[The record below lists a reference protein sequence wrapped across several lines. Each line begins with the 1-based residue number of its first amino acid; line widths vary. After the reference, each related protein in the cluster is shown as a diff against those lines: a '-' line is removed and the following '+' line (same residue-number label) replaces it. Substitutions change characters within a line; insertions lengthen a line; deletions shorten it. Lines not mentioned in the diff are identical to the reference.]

1 MKAITENI
9 SIRVFQGELN
19 PLSSR
24 SVVDTCV
31 MPVLLFGTESWYL
44 TDNTLQKL
52 ETFQC
57 TLGRRILRLS
67 RFHSNI
73 SVLIGLDW
81 PSMRARLLIRK
92 LNYLKRVLL
101 ADDEKLSSQVFKCFA
116 GRDVSN
122 LTIIEQFRYLEGVYG
137 TDFTGEALT
146 SRLSQRDL
154 QKAIL
159 TADKAFRL
167 KD

>member
-1 MKAITENI
+1 MCDACA
-9 SIRVFQGELN
+9 
-19 PLSSR
+19 P
-24 SVVDTCV
+24 
-31 MPVLLFGTESWYL
+31 FGAESWYL

-101 ADDEKLSSQVFKCFA
+101 ADDESLAHKYSRERCLQPDYHRA
-116 GRDVSN
+116 VS
-122 LTIIEQFRYLEGVYG
+122 IPRRGVWH
-137 TDFTGEALT
+137 
-146 SRLSQRDL
+146 
-154 QKAIL
+154 
-159 TADKAFRL
+159 
-167 KD
+167 

>member
-1 MKAITENI
+1 MQRAGI
-9 SIRVFQGELN
+9 
-19 PLSSR
+19 
-24 SVVDTCV
+24 
-31 MPVLLFGTESWYL
+31 YL

-92 LNYLKRVLL
+92 LNYLKRVLS
-101 ADDEKLSSQVFKCFA
+101 ANHEKLSSQVFKCFA

-122 LTIIEQFRYLEGVYG
+122 LTIIEQCRYLEGVYG
-137 TDFTGEALT
+137 TDFTGGVLT
-146 SRLSQRDL
+146 TRLSQRDL

-159 TADKAFRL
+159 TADKAFQL
-167 KD
+167 KDCQTHQSLKHITGPGIPSELSWLKI